1 MAVFKPLIPSIP
13 IDPVARDRQ
22 DPEQLSIENTS
33 LDLDAISQSYSGL
46 MKIKRLLHIAK
57 HCPMLAQDA
66 TQYAVEEVKTTFNV
80 GAFQV
85 CIMLNTTVDSRY
97 TNARDR
103 RNMFV

>member
-1 MAVFKPLIPSIP
+1 MFVLSYILVRAVLSMAVFRSLGASIP
-13 IDPVARDRQ
+13 NDPVAPRQ
-22 DPEQLSIENTS
+22 ELEQHSIENTS

-85 CIMLNTTVDSRY
+85 YCGTLCSL
-97 TNARDR
+97 
-103 RNMFV
+103 

>member
-1 MAVFKPLIPSIP
+1 MAVFKTPGPIVP

-22 DPEQLSIENTS
+22 EMEQLKIENTS

-57 HCPMLAQDA
+57 HCPILAQDA
-66 TQYAVEEVKTTFNV
+66 TQHAMEEVKTSFNV

-85 CIMLNTTVDSRY
+85 CAVC
-97 TNARDR
+97 
-103 RNMFV
+103 